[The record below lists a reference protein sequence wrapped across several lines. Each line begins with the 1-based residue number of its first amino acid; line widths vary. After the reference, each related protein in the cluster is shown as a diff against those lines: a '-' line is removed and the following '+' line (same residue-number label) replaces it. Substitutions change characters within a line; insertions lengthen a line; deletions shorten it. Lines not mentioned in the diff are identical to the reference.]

1 MFDQQMRRLAFI
13 LTWIISIL
21 ILPESAKLAA
31 QEPIRSDAEQ
41 LWTAAFSAFEDGFW
55 DRAIRDFDEY
65 VRQASDEPAISRA
78 LLFQARARS
87 KKGEPEA
94 GIRILQNRLDATLEW
109 RMEYFYWLGMLNLDA
124 GRAQE
129 SLNFLERVLKPGE
142 NEATPVPESSTL
154 PTDRKL
160 DACLAA
166 SRALRSLG
174 DVDRI
179 QAFVANYS
187 SLYQI
192 TSSEPSLENVGVKIR
207 IQNQL
212 AEGIFETKGPAGA
225 LTFLE
230 SADLE
235 ALKAFPDALWDHK
248 LLRFKIARE
257 IGENAMALELAREL
271 KTLSETPELISR
283 KNQANSFLGAA
294 LKEFGDLEAAR
305 QVFESNLGPTI
316 DENLR
321 REALL
326 NISTILIES
335 NQADLAAER
344 LKEFIRSY
352 PSDPILDLAQLTLG
366 ELYLKIY
373 YRLKD
378 EQAGAAQGEIKIA
391 MGLMLDPARD
401 AFQKALDQYP
411 NSPLVGKACLN
422 LGWVYWE
429 KGPEFLSKSLEMFSR
444 ATGALAI
451 SKDQAIAQLKLAD
464 CYFQTGQYI
473 RAIERYQQLLR
484 DYEFSP
490 SIREEIFPNAL
501 YQIILASISL
511 GDLDQAQITMNDML
525 LKFRDGKLSDQSL
538 LLVGKA
544 YTQQGKPEYG
554 RSILELMKKNYP
566 QSTLLI
572 EADLAIAHT
581 YSEEQ
586 SWKKAVEAYD
596 QWIQNHQESGLLPQ
610 AHYQRALCFSGMGD
624 TDQALK
630 SFQLMDRQF
639 PKDSLTALARL
650 WIADHYFN
658 QRDFL
663 LAEASYRKLF
673 ESETEITPTL
683 KDQARMMAGRA
694 AFALQEFDRAANHF
708 KTIVESGT
716 EAFKPQALFAYGDVL
731 LRRPQTNPA
740 APLEHYATAREFFEQ
755 IPRNYPKRAISAAA
769 LGQIGNCYLQ
779 EAALDSSKYDQAVVA
794 YSEAM
799 RSELAD
805 VSVRSQAEIGLA
817 KVFEKQSAKASA
829 PEMAKDWMDQA
840 LERYLNVL
848 YGKNLRSGE
857 TPNPLWIKEAGLA
870 AARVLENRGDWLQLT
885 RIYERLGA
893 MDPQSKSAFARKLA
907 DARRKLNL
915 SPGSF

>member
-1 MFDQQMRRLAFI
+1 MFYRQMRRLAFI
-13 LTWIISIL
+13 LTLTISFL
-21 ILPESAKLAA
+21 ILPESSKIAA
-31 QEPIRSDAEQ
+31 QEPARSEAER
-41 LWTAAFSAFEDGFW
+41 LWTAASSAFEDGFW

-65 VRQASDEPAISRA
+65 LRLAPNEPAKSRA
-78 LLFQARARS
+78 FLFQARAHS

-94 GIRILQNRLDATLEW
+94 GIRILQNRLDSTRDW

-129 SLNFLERVLKPGE
+129 SLTFLERVMKFDE
-142 NEATPVPESSTL
+142 TEVSQAPESSTL
-154 PTDRKL
+154 PPNRRL

-174 DVDRI
+174 DVEKI
-179 QAFVANYS
+179 QAFTETFGD
-187 SLYQI
+187 LYRI
-192 TSSEPSLENVGVKIR
+192 SASEPALENVVIKIR

-212 AEGIFETKGPAGA
+212 AEGIFETKGPAAA

-230 SADLE
+230 SVDPE

-257 IGENAMALELAREL
+257 IGENAMALELARDLKAMSEL
-271 KTLSETPELISR
+271 PELISR
-283 KNQANSFLGAA
+283 KNQANSFLGSA
-294 LKEFGDLEAAR
+294 LKEVGDLEAAR
-305 QVFESNLGPTI
+305 QVFESNLGPAV

-321 REALL
+321 RESLL
-326 NISTILIES
+326 NITTILIES

-344 LKEFIRSY
+344 LQEFIRFY

-373 YRLKD
+373 YRLKE
-378 EQAGAAQGEIKIA
+378 EQAATPQGEIKIA

-401 AFQKALDQYP
+401 AFQKTLDQYP
-411 NSPLVGKACLN
+411 DSPLVGKAFLD

-429 KGPEFLSKSLEMFSR
+429 KGPEFLSKSLEMFSK
-444 ATGALAI
+444 ASGSLAI

-473 RAIERYQQLLR
+473 KAVERYQQLLK

-566 QSTLLI
+566 QSSLLN

-581 YSEEQ
+581 FAEEQ

-596 QWIQNHQESGLLPQ
+596 QWIQKHPESNLLSQ
-610 AHYQRALCFSGMGD
+610 AHYQKALCYSGMGE
-624 TDQALK
+624 TEMALK
-630 SFQLMDRQF
+630 SFQLIDRQF
-639 PKDSLTALARL
+639 PKDRLTPLARL

-673 ESETEITPTL
+673 ESDTEISPTL
-683 KDQARMMAGRA
+683 RDQARMMAGRA

-755 IPRNYPKRAISAAA
+755 IPRIYPKRAIAAAA

-779 EAALDSSKYDQAVVA
+779 EAALDASKYEKAVVA

-799 RSELAD
+799 RSEMAD

-817 KVFEKQSAKASA
+817 KVFEKQSARAAA
-829 PEMAKDWMDQA
+829 PEKAKDWLDQA

-848 YGKNLRSGE
+848 YGKNLQTGE

-870 AARVLENRGDWLQLT
+870 AARILENRGDWLQLT
-885 RIYERLGA
+885 KIYERLGA
-893 MDPQSKSAFARKLA
+893 MDPQSKSALARKLS
-907 DARRKLNL
+907 DAQRKLSL
-915 SPGSF
+915 TPGSF